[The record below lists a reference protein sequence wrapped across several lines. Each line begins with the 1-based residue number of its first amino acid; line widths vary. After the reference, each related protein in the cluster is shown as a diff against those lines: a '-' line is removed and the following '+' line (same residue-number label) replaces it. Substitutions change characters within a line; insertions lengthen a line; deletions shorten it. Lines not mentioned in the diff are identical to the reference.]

1 MSVNTKGNST
11 IRVDGVM
18 TGIETAVRDE
28 LRRRLIARG
37 GPSEFRDAEVFE
49 RVHDVLARAADRR
62 DLDVLLLPE
71 LLADEEAWKPA
82 VELRISSHRPIVGPI
97 IVFMKRRVVL
107 PLVRWL
113 FEYTED
119 NFRRQDY
126 VNRVVMACLEELA
139 IDNAR
144 LRGELHALGPRDQG
158 PAASAETPSG
168 AAPSGLPGAAAAPG
182 TPSGGR

>member
-1 MSVNTKGNST
+1 MP
-11 IRVDGVM
+11 IRVDEVM
-18 TGIETAVRDE
+18 DDIETSVRDE
-28 LRRRLIARG
+28 LRRRLVARG
-37 GPSEFRDAEVFE
+37 GPAEFRDAELFA
-49 RVHDVLARAADRR
+49 RVHEVLARAAERR

-82 VELRISSHRPIVGPI
+82 VDLRLSSHRPFVGPL
-97 IVFMKRRVVL
+97 IVFAKRRLVL

-113 FEYTED
+113 FEFTEE

-144 LRGELHALGPRDQG
+144 LRREL
-158 PAASAETPSG
+158 E
-168 AAPSGLPGAAAAPG
+168 
-182 TPSGGR
+182 GRRGQ